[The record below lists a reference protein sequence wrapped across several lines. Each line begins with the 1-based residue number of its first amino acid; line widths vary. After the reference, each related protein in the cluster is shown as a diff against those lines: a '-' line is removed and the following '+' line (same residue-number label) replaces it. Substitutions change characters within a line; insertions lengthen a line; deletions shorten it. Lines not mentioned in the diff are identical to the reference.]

1 MKDSLLARLAAV
13 CFLVLSVSGHAG
25 AEIDK
30 KRMRRDLS
38 IMEDVLRNLYAHV
51 NTSVPG
57 LSEPRVRG
65 LYFENHGAIF
75 LIEDHSPGMLVGLR
89 GLEQAEL
96 MALEV
101 YTVEKAMGY
110 EKRRAAIEDARRYQE
125 KRRVAIEDAKEK
137 RRAAIEDQLGEFLC
151 TYADAIQQ
159 LKGEDRIAVLVHN
172 RSVDPVPMVG
182 SSVETSGDISV
193 GDFLAGVELNSGDT
207 VKVDLH
213 EIDGGYRG
221 IQFEFQK
228 KSLFPREETF
238 FEISA
243 KKRDIV
249 EYRRE
254 RIDEQEFRKRLVVR
268 EHKPDGSRMKK
279 VQILSVILDHSLKRT
294 DPLVTVFGTETS
306 SMYYEGLGA
315 VFFMSAGHGWEH
327 SMAMG
332 QGEPEAEVRKR
343 FGEKL
348 IEVVGDYG
356 YTLRTLGPEEYIVVD
371 VRFPAWRGNAPGL
384 VLKVPKKD
392 VDAFSREEMDLEE
405 FRRKVEILEF

>member
-1 MKDSLLARLAAV
+1 MKDSLLARLVAL

-25 AEIDK
+25 AEIDR

-75 LIEDHSPGMLVGLR
+75 LIEDHSSGRLVGLR
-89 GLEQAEL
+89 GPEQAAL
-96 MALEV
+96 MALEIK
-101 YTVEKAMGY
+101 TVEEAKGY
-110 EKRRAAIEDARRYQE
+110 PEKRRAAIEDAKGYQE
-125 KRRVAIEDAKEK
+125 I

-243 KKRDIV
+243 QKRDIV

-384 VLKVPKKD
+384 VLKVPKKE